1 MASQKELDDCYMMTA
16 QAHSKLSKATRL
28 KVGAT
33 LVTKTGV
40 TISGVNG
47 LPSQLGNEC
56 EYWTEEEVDY
66 DSRCITAPQLITK
79 QETIHAELNA
89 ILKCAK
95 EGVSC
100 VDSILYSTHACCVPC
115 SSMLIAAGI
124 KEVVYAYEYRDTR
137 GLELLKQAGVKV
149 RKYDGHI
156 N

>member
-1 MASQKELDDCYMMTA
+1 MATQEQLDKCYMTTA
-16 QAHSKLSKATRL
+16 YAHAELSKATRL

-47 LPSQLGNEC
+47 LPKQLGNEC
-56 EYWTEEEVDY
+56 EVLLPEEY
-66 DSRCITAPQLITK
+66 DPDFRSYTPEQIVTK

-100 VDSILYSTHACCVPC
+100 VDSTLYTTHACCVPC
-115 SSMLIAAGI
+115 SSMLIASGV
-124 KEVVYAYEYRDTR
+124 KEVVYAEEYRDVR
-137 GLELLKQAGVKV
+137 GLDLLKQAGIIV
-149 RKYDGHI
+149 RKY
-156 N
+156 NE